1 VKHRFIIKVVQCG
14 HSEYT
19 GSQLKAMELKKI
31 LLEKS
36 QEAWENYLPSISI
49 DCVVFGFHAALKV
62 LV

>member
-1 VKHRFIIKVVQCG
+1 VKHRFIIKVVQCI

-36 QEAWENYLPSISI
+36 QEAWENYLP
-49 DCVVFGFHAALKV
+49 VFLLIALYLVFHDAALV
-62 LV
+62 LN